1 MSTVSFQAGP
11 FTFEWDEA
19 KARSNRRKHR
29 VSFEEAATV
38 FIDPLAQVFDEDGAS
53 GEQRYLIVGRSLA
66 RRELLVVHVERGD
79 RIRLISARLAT
90 PRERAKL
97 AEKG

>member
-1 MSTVSFQAGP
+1 MSTISFHAGP

-38 FIDPLAQVFDEDGAS
+38 FMDPLAQVFDDDGS
-53 GEQRYLIVGRSLA
+53 RGEQRYLLVGRSLA

-90 PRERAKL
+90 PREWAKL
-97 AEKG
+97 EEKD